1 MFRAPVSLCSLT
13 GSIFVPLFHIKVL
26 PRLGGHPICPGP
38 YAPAYPDVTPLG
50 GGVKCAQIEDTS
62 YGLTPSPAEAD
73 TCTSSSVGL
82 IGGPWLCPV
91 SLLCRW
97 CDRAAIGACFPIRV
111 SELICGTWC
120 QGLSMWDAPS
130 GSHFHRTSVCNSMFV
145 LDSLEL
151 KDIEYNDFCPVD
163 SEPVR
168 VSSSCDIG
176 SASFKSSQVELYSH
190 SATCVDIQWTCNK
203 MLCLTGPRC
212 NMNTDKQQS
221 E

>member
-1 MFRAPVSLCSLT
+1 MQTTSVQSASVLVQLNRLYICSLVSHKSSPSARRAPN
-13 GSIFVPLFHIKVL
+13 L
-26 PRLGGHPICPGP
+26 PGPICTCIPRC
-38 YAPAYPDVTPLG
+38 YAPG
-50 GGVKCAQIEDTS
+50 WGVKCAQIEDTS

-130 GSHFHRTSVCNSMFV
+130 GSHSTAHLSVT
-145 LDSLEL
+145 
-151 KDIEYNDFCPVD
+151 
-163 SEPVR
+163 
-168 VSSSCDIG
+168 
-176 SASFKSSQVELYSH
+176 A
-190 SATCVDIQWTCNK
+190 
-203 MLCLTGPRC
+203 CLF
-212 NMNTDKQQS
+212 
-221 E
+221 